1 MNVKSVAI
9 TRKENYRTLVKT
21 DPHHFIVDEPISV
34 GGKDLGPSP
43 GELLASSLASC
54 TSITIKLYAD
64 RKGWDLEEVEVEV
77 DFQRDAKFNVTNFQK
92 KMKFRGNL
100 TEEQIDKLYEIAGK
114 CPIHRMLANPIVIES
129 EVIK

>member
-9 TRKENYRTLVKT
+9 TKKENYRTQVKT

-54 TSITIKLYAD
+54 TSITVKLYAD

-77 DFQRDAKFNVTNFQK
+77 DFERDLKFNVTNFQK
-92 KMKFRGNL
+92 RMKFRGNL
-100 TEEQIDKLYEIAGK
+100 TEEQREKLYEIAGK
-114 CPIHRMLANPIVIES
+114 CPIHRMLANPIQIQS

>member
-9 TRKENYRTLVKT
+9 TKKEKYRTQIQT

-54 TSITIKLYAD
+54 TSITVKLYAD
-64 RKGWDLEEVEVEV
+64 RKGWDLQEVEVEV
-77 DFQRDAKFNVTNFQK
+77 DFQRDAKFNVTNFK
-92 KMKFRGNL
+92 KILKFKGDL
-100 TEEQIDKLYEIAGK
+100 TEEQIEKLHEIAGK
-114 CPIHRMLANPIVIES
+114 CPIHRMLANPIEIES
-129 EVIK
+129 EVVK